1 LFQLSHILNQMVIK
15 KRIVKKKRINE
26 AKEALVKASGGD
38 ELEMAMKILD
48 ELRQRNKRKK
58 ILRDE
63 T

>member
-1 LFQLSHILNQMVIK
+1 MVIK

-38 ELEMAMKILD
+38 ELKMAMKILD

-58 ILRDE
+58 IIRDE